1 MPTRTAFFAG
11 LAGALLLAGCG
22 GVRVTAENAMP
33 RPLVEELPLKAGL
46 YYSAE
51 FRNYT
56 ASEERFK
63 TKWQVL
69 LGPAHVA
76 AIDRLAKAMFASV
89 TPLTDLSKLPSPP
102 LDVVLEPRFEEYS
115 FLTPRDAGA
124 ELYAVT
130 IKYRINVYDGAG
142 HLIDSLV
149 LTGFG
154 NEPAGSLSTSK
165 PLAIATRKA
174 MRDAGAKFAAE
185 FPDQPIVRK
194 LVRHEPITPLAQGGA
209 PAEGTITEVSPA
221 AVKPVPPVAAKAP
234 TSAPAAPA
242 AAAAATPQAAAP
254 SAAAPTTPAAPGAA
268 SPSEAGA
275 AALPASGAAAPAE
288 PASGGAPGSAPA
300 AAAPAPKVDAPKV
313 DAPKADAPMVDA
325 PKAESPKADAPPA
338 VPAEPPPRAASPES
352 PGTPSAPPPAPE
364 PPKPPSLD
372 SRG

>member
-1 MPTRTAFFAG
+1 MATRSALLAG
-11 LAGALLLAGCG
+11 LAAALLLAGCG

-33 RPLVEELPLKAGL
+33 RPLVDELPLKAGL

-76 AIDRLAKAMFASV
+76 AIERLAKAMFASV
-89 TPLTDLSKLPSPP
+89 APVSDLAKLPSPP

-154 NEPAGSLSTSK
+154 NEPAGSLSSSK

-185 FPDQPIVRK
+185 FPDQPVVKK

-221 AVKPVPPVAAKAP
+221 AVKPSPPVAAKAP
-234 TSAPAAPA
+234 ASAPAAPA
-242 AAAAATPQAAAP
+242 AAATATPQAPAPAA
-254 SAAAPTTPAAPGAA
+254 SAPPAPAAPGAA
-268 SPSEAGA
+268 SSSE
-275 AALPASGAAAPAE
+275 
-288 PASGGAPGSAPA
+288 APA
-300 AAAPAPKVDAPKV
+300 AAAPATAAPASGAATPAEPANGAVPGSPNAAAAEAPKA
-313 DAPKADAPMVDA
+313 DAPKADAPKTDAPTTDA
-325 PKAESPKADAPPA
+325 PKSD
-338 VPAEPPPRAASPES
+338 VPAQPPPSTVVPES
-352 PGTPSAPPPAPE
+352 PGAPSATQPAQE
-364 PPKPPSLD
+364 PPKPPRSD